1 MAKYLVTGGAGFIG
15 TNIVIQLLELG
26 HSVRVIDNYAGGKM
40 ENRIQ
45 DGAEYFEGDIRSME
59 DLNKAMDGIDG
70 VFHLAA
76 LPRMSFSIE
85 HPEET
90 NDVNVSGTLK
100 VLIAAR
106 DNGVKRVVYSA
117 SSSAYGGSEDN
128 EPVKESR
135 LPNPKSPYGLQ
146 KYVCEHY
153 VRLFSELYGLEG
165 VSLRYFNV
173 YGPYM
178 DPEGDYALVVGKF
191 LKQVKE
197 GKPMTICGDGE
208 YYRDYTHVI
217 DVTRANI
224 LAITKDTVG
233 KGEVINI
240 GNGNPQ
246 SVNTL
251 AKLIGGET
259 INIPDR
265 PGDPRR
271 TYADNTKA
279 KELLG
284 WEPTVKFED
293 GIAELKKEMG
303 I

>member
-1 MAKYLVTGGAGFIG
+1 
-15 TNIVIQLLELG
+15 
-26 HSVRVIDNYAGGKM
+26 
-40 ENRIQ
+40 
-45 DGAEYFEGDIRSME
+45 
-59 DLNKAMDGIDG
+59 
-70 VFHLAA
+70 
-76 LPRMSFSIE
+76 
-85 HPEET
+85 
-90 NDVNVSGTLK
+90 
-100 VLIAAR
+100 
-106 DNGVKRVVYSA
+106 
-117 SSSAYGGSEDN
+117 
-128 EPVKESR
+128 
-135 LPNPKSPYGLQ
+135 
-146 KYVCEHY
+146 
-153 VRLFSELYGLEG
+153 
-165 VSLRYFNV
+165 
-173 YGPYM
+173 
-178 DPEGDYALVVGKF
+178 
-191 LKQVKE
+191 
-197 GKPMTICGDGE
+197 MTICGDGE

-217 DVTRANI
+217 DVARANI

>member
-1 MAKYLVTGGAGFIG
+1 MAKYLVTGGDGFIG

-76 LPRMSFSIE
+76 LPRMSLSIE

-90 NDVNVSGTLK
+90 NEVNITGTLK

-106 DNGVKRVVYSA
+106 DNNVKRIVYSA
-117 SSSAYGGSEDN
+117 SSSAYGGTEDKEPIN
-128 EPVKESR
+128 EERKS
-135 LPNPKSPYGLQ
+135 NPKSPYALQ
-146 KYVCEHY
+146 KYVGEQY
-153 VRLFSELYGLEG
+153 TRLFSELYGLEG

-173 YGPYM
+173 YGSYM
-178 DPEGDYALVVGKF
+178 NPEGDYALVVGKF
-191 LKQVKE
+191 LKQAKE
-197 GKPMTICGDGE
+197 GKPLTICGDGE
-208 YYRDYTHVI
+208 YYRDYTHVS
-217 DVTRANI
+217 DVARANI
-224 LAITKDTVG
+224 LAMTKDTVG
-233 KGEVINI
+233 SGEVINI

-259 INIPDR
+259 VNVPDR
-265 PGDPRR
+265 PGDMRR
-271 TYADNTKA
+271 SHADNTKA
-279 KELLG
+279 KELLD

-293 GIAELKKEMG
+293 GIAELKKETG

>member
-15 TNIVIQLLELG
+15 TNIVIQLLEQG

-106 DNGVKRVVYSA
+106 DNNVKRIVYSA
-117 SSSAYGGSEDN
+117 SSSAYGGTEDKEPIN
-128 EPVKESR
+128 EERKS
-135 LPNPKSPYGLQ
+135 NPKSPYALQ
-146 KYVCEHY
+146 KYVGEQY
-153 VRLFSELYGLEG
+153 TRLFSELYGLEG

-173 YGPYM
+173 YGSYM
-178 DPEGDYALVVGKF
+178 NPEGDYALVVGKF
-191 LKQVKE
+191 LKQAKE
-197 GKPMTICGDGE
+197 GKPLTICGDGE
-208 YYRDYTHVI
+208 YYRDYTHVS
-217 DVTRANI
+217 DVARANI
-224 LAITKDTVG
+224 LAMTKDTVG
-233 KGEVINI
+233 SGEVINI

-259 INIPDR
+259 VNVPDR
-265 PGDPRR
+265 PGDMRR
-271 TYADNTKA
+271 SHADNTKA
-279 KELLG
+279 KELLD